1 MKPPKNFD
9 RYLSIAQRLLV
20 RGRLP
25 ALLLG
30 VARKTSKRGLKLG
43 EARDTLS
50 LFHQLLLAWW
60 RGQYRGVSRKTLLT
74 VAGGL
79 VYFLLPIDLIPDWV
93 PMFGLLDDLA
103 VLAWI
108 GKACSDELDGFR
120 AWRANRTAS
129 QQAALAALP
138 DKHERP
144 AAGVALDQLRD

>member
-9 RYLSIAQRLLV
+9 RYLGIAQRLLI

-43 EARDTLS
+43 EARKTLG

-60 RGQYRGVSRKTLLT
+60 RGEYRGVSRKTLLT

-103 VLAWI
+103 VLAWV

-138 DKHERP
+138 DRHEQP